1 MAYLKLGAAILIAVC
16 TASCASSN
24 SSGGNAM
31 ADGFVTVD
39 EHYSGVAPQMA
50 PGRKVSEQ
58 DCNKSSFVSD
68 GGNLRCM

>member
-1 MAYLKLGAAILIAVC
+1 MVYFKRSAAILLVAC

-39 EHYSGVAPQMA
+39 EHYSGIAPQMA

-58 DCNKSSFVSD
+58 DCNQSSSVSD